1 MSKILHIFNDSP
13 YTEKFIRF
21 INKYFESTEHQF
33 IILCINDKSKFL
45 EFYKAQSNCDVTQSK
60 SIYFKYSQD
69 FKSAKQI
76 IIHQLNKPQ
85 LMASLL
91 VFYPQAYK
99 KMVWSIWGGDVYFY
113 KYKSN
118 SFKDT
123 LMEFLRKIT
132 ISKIPV
138 ITSYIKGDY
147 DEVVKIYNSSANY
160 IKAKYPNP
168 IDEETILKF
177 AMKNKKNTDC
187 ISILVGNSAD
197 PSNEHI
203 ATFNLLQKFKD
214 ENIKVFSVLSYG
226 GTKNY
231 IDTVI
236 QSGANI
242 FGDKFEPIL
251 DYMNFEDY
259 LSFLGNIDICVFNH
273 KRQQGLGNVY
283 ILLVLQKKVFMDSS
297 ISPFRYYNE
306 LGITIYDTDKINESS
321 LEDFAYQEQQNKINS
336 YNLILNDISE
346 KTIYQEWK
354 KVFTENCKPSY
365 KE

>member
-1 MSKILHIFNDSP
+1 MNKILHIFNDSP
-13 YTEKFIRF
+13 YTDKFIRF
-21 INKYFESTEHQF
+21 INKYFEFTEHQF
-33 IILCINDKSKFL
+33 IILCLNDKSKFL
-45 EFYKAQSNCDVTQSK
+45 EFYKTQSNCSVTQSK

-91 VFYPQAYK
+91 IFYRQAYK

-118 SFKDT
+118 SLKDT
-123 LMEFLRKIT
+123 LMELLRKIT

-147 DEVVKIYNSSANY
+147 EEVVKIYNSSANY
-160 IKAKYPNP
+160 IKAKYPSP
-168 IDEETILKF
+168 IEEERILKF
-177 AMKNKKNTDC
+177 ANKNKKNTDC

-197 PSNEHI
+197 PSSEHI

-231 IDTVI
+231 IETVI
-236 QSGANI
+236 QSGKNI
-242 FGDKFEPIL
+242 FGNKFEPIL
-251 DYMNFEDY
+251 EYMNFEDY
-259 LSFLGNIDICVFNH
+259 LNFLGNIDICVFNH

-283 ILLVLQKKVFMDSS
+283 VLLALQKKVFMDSS
-297 ISPFRYYNE
+297 ISPFRYYRD
-306 LGITIYDTDKINESS
+306 LDIKIYDTKKINESS
-321 LEDFAYQEQQNKINS
+321 FEDFKYQEKKETINN
-336 YNLILNDISE
+336 YNLILKDISE
-346 KTIYQEWK
+346 KTIYEEWK
-354 KVFTENCKPSY
+354 NVFSKNSKGI
-365 KE
+365 K

>member
-21 INKYFESTEHQF
+21 INKYFEPTEHQF
-33 IILCINDKSKFL
+33 IILCLNDKSKFL
-45 EFYKAQSNCDVTQSK
+45 EFYKTQTNCSVTQSK

-91 VFYPQAYK
+91 IFYPQAYK

-118 SFKDT
+118 SLKDT
-123 LMEFLRKIT
+123 LIEFLRKI
-132 ISKIPV
+132 IIAKIPV
-138 ITSYIKGDY
+138 ISSYIKGDY
-147 DEVVKIYNSSANY
+147 DEVVKIYNSSAKY
-160 IKAKYPNP
+160 IKAKYPSP
-168 IDEETILKF
+168 IEEEKILKF
-177 AMKNKKNTDC
+177 ANRNKQNADC

-197 PSNEHI
+197 SSNEHI
-203 ATFNLLQKFKD
+203 AAFNLLQKFKD

-226 GTKNY
+226 GNTNY
-231 IDTVI
+231 TDSVI
-236 QSGANI
+236 QSGKKI
-242 FGDKFEPIL
+242 FGDKFKPIL

-259 LSFLGNIDICVFNH
+259 LSFLGSIDICVFNH

-283 ILLVLQKKVFMDSS
+283 ILLALQKKVFMDSS
-297 ISPFRYYNE
+297 ISSFRYYHE
-306 LGITIYDTDKINESS
+306 LGIKIYDTKKIDKFSF
-321 LEDFAYQEQQNKINS
+321 EDFKHQEKQETINNQ
-336 YNLILNDISE
+336 NLILNDISE
-346 KTIYQEWK
+346 KTIYKEWK
-354 KVFTENCKPSY
+354 NVFLENY
-365 KE
+365 KGIK

>member
-1 MSKILHIFNDSP
+1 MSKVLHIFSDSP

-21 INKYFESTEHQF
+21 INKYFDSTEHQF
-33 IILCINDKSKFL
+33 IILCPNYKSKFV
-45 EFYKAQSNCDVTQSK
+45 EFYKTQNNCSVTQSK

-91 VFYPQAYK
+91 LFYPQAYK

-118 SFKDT
+118 SLKDT

-132 ISKIPV
+132 IPKIPV

-147 DEVVKIYNSSANY
+147 DEVVKIYNSSAKY
-160 IKAKYPNP
+160 IKAKYPSP

-177 AMKNKKNTDC
+177 ANKNKKKNTDC

-203 ATFNLLQKFKD
+203 ATFKLLQKFKT
-214 ENIKVFSVLSYG
+214 ENIKIFSVLSYEG
-226 GTKNY
+226 SKHY

-236 QSGANI
+236 QSGKNI
-242 FGDKFEPIL
+242 FGEKFEPIL
-251 DYMNFEDY
+251 GYMNFEDY
-259 LSFLGNIDICVFNH
+259 LNFLGNIDICVFNH
-273 KRQQGLGNVY
+273 KLQQGLGNVY
-283 ILLVLQKKVFMDSS
+283 ILLALQKKVFMDSS
-297 ISPFRYYNE
+297 ISSFRYYNE
-306 LGITIYDTDKINESS
+306 LGIKIYDTKKINESS
-321 LEDFAYQEQQNKINS
+321 FEDFRDQKRQDTINN

-354 KVFTENCKPSY
+354 KVFNQNCEEIK
-365 KE
+365 

>member
-1 MSKILHIFNDSP
+1 MSKILHIFGDSP

-33 IILCINDKSKFL
+33 IILCLNDKSKFL
-45 EFYKAQSNCDVTQSK
+45 EFYKTQANCSVTQSK

-76 IIHQLNKPQ
+76 IIHQLNKLQ

-91 VFYPQAYK
+91 IFYPQAYK

-118 SFKDT
+118 SLKDT
-123 LMEFLRKIT
+123 LMEFLRKII

-138 ITSYIKGDY
+138 ITSYVKGDY
-147 DEVVKIYNSSANY
+147 NEIVKIYNSSAKY
-160 IKAKYPNP
+160 IKAKYPSP

-177 AMKNKKNTDC
+177 ATDNRKKDTDC

-214 ENIKVFSVLSYG
+214 ENIKVFLILSYG

-236 QSGANI
+236 QSGKNI

-259 LSFLGNIDICVFNH
+259 LNFLGNIDICVFNH

-283 ILLVLQKKVFMDSS
+283 ILLALQKKVFMDSS
-297 ISPFRYYNE
+297 ISPFRYYHE
-306 LGITIYDTDKINESS
+306 LGIKIYDTKKIDKSS
-321 LEDFAYQEQQNKINS
+321 FEDFKYQEKKKTLNN
-336 YNLILNDISE
+336 YNLILQDISE
-346 KTIYQEWK
+346 KTINEEWK
-354 KVFTENCKPSY
+354 NVFNQNSEVIK
-365 KE
+365 